1 MEFKGED
8 AGKILFGLAIL
19 VLLVTTFVAFGALF
33 MVAFTGNLNTA
44 SAEATTTT
52 LFNGVPATPYQL
64 NAPIISLS
72 WFGKAG
78 AVSAYSQYNDTKL
91 AGAKGAITIT
101 IDPKAAHGGNAWNN
115 VTVVFTLQGV
125 NATNT
130 VTWVAGTCRGANA
143 TWNSGPT
150 QTYTDIDSTCLT
162 PGGVLTFN
170 FVNATTQS
178 PSNVTNVTITYNRYV
193 TNSAYTKNDAA
204 GTITPTL
211 GGNYQVTYTYGT
223 GGIDYTNAKDT
234 LSQGVTTITQIPS
247 WLTIIVLVFVLLVI
261 FVVLA
266 AIVLVARGMMGGGQQ

>member
-1 MEFKGED
+1 MDFKGED

-125 NATNT
+125 NAT
-130 VTWVAGTCRGANA
+130 
-143 TWNSGPT
+143 WNSGPT

-170 FVNATTQS
+170 FVNATTQD

-261 FVVLA
+261 FVILG

>member
-33 MVAFTGNLNTA
+33 MVAFTGNLNTT
-44 SAEATTTT
+44 SGETTTTT

-64 NAPIISLS
+64 NAPIISVS
-72 WFGKAG
+72 AFRKAG

-91 AGAKGAITIT
+91 AGANGAVTIT
-101 IDPKAAHGGNAWNN
+101 LDPYASHGGNTWNN
-115 VTVVFTLQGV
+115 LTVVFTMQGV

-130 VTWVAGTCRGANA
+130 VTWVAGTCRAVNA

-193 TNSAYTKNDAA
+193 ANTAYTKNDAA

-223 GGIDYTNAKDT
+223 GGIDYTNAKDA
-234 LSQGVTTITQIPS
+234 LSSGVTTITGIPS
-247 WLTIIVLVFVLLVI
+247 WLAIIVLVFVLLVI
-261 FVVLA
+261 FGLLA
-266 AIVLVARGMMGGGQQ
+266 AIAFVAHGLSNGGKQ